1 MQNSDSTSRNEK
13 NHFSIKNVAAM
24 KVSGASRGHLIENFT
39 ADSNERL
46 KVFVTMPETLNA
58 TVFAGTWFSQIE
70 P

>member
-1 MQNSDSTSRNEK
+1 
-13 NHFSIKNVAAM
+13 M